1 MKMKMCLAK
10 KKKEDEDVL
19 KFKSGQCRNHGNKT
33 DYIRHVWIKKK
44 ARERRNEKRVIYS
57 L

>member
-1 MKMKMCLAK
+1 MKMKMCLVK

-44 ARERRNEKRVIYS
+44 AREKRNEKRVIYS